1 MGRLVFHLPLAGR
14 VHLGPEPLNF
24 INRAGQPFLVVALL
38 ALGAGHEF
46 VDLTATVAAHLY
58 FEGVFR
64 VEVRDKVALLSHG
77 VTRQVGQAR
86 LQPGPARGSVGFT

>member
-14 VHLGPEPLNF
+14 GHLGPEPLDLVD
-24 INRAGQPFLVVALL
+24 RAGQPLL
-38 ALGAGHEF
+38 QIAGLAAGTRYEF
-46 VDLTATVAAHLY
+46 VDLPATVAAHLY
-58 FEGVFR
+58 FERVFR